1 MPLSSVIPFQSTY
14 FVLFWLFVF
23 SGRPALLHQL
33 TLNGLIALRACSTL
47 CALPLV
53 DIANRATA
61 PVRETL
67 EIFEAQA
74 ITGCH

>member
-1 MPLSSVIPFQSTY
+1 MPLSSVIPFLSTY
-14 FVLFWLFVF
+14 FVLFWLFFF

-33 TLNGLIALRACSTL
+33 TLNGLIALRGRSTL
-47 CALPLV
+47 CALPML

-67 EIFEAQA
+67 QIFQAQA
-74 ITGCH
+74 